1 MGLGPKNNIRN
12 LHEEFDNHKIMVIE
26 TVSALN
32 KLLFFE
38 KYWSTEQ
45 KHVHWFEV
53 PQGSAS
59 FEVPKEVPV
68 LREKQ
73 G

>member
-1 MGLGPKNNIRN
+1 MGLGLKNNIRN

-45 KHVHWFEV
+45 KHAH
-53 PQGSAS
+53 
-59 FEVPKEVPV
+59 
-68 LREKQ
+68 
-73 G
+73 